1 MSTTR
6 SKKAKEVD
14 VDATE
19 VDVSILKS
27 LQSKMEQ
34 LLLSNKEQTK
44 KLDQVLTR
52 MSAVEMQVNANRKT

>member
-6 SKKAKEVD
+6 SKKAKGID
-14 VDATE
+14 VDSTE
-19 VDVSILKS
+19 VDVSILES